1 MKKNKQTIEDVSF
14 DIQIERKERSYA
26 FGEARAGG
34 RATMRALSTSAATDK
49 ISAAANIKKTAG
61 RLESLSS
68 GGNDGDIKQVISQ
81 YENAGPEDVLD
92 QHGKITLDNYT
103 IVTNGEADSVSYDD
117 TKQWV
122 NSKEYK
128 EICKMHPK
136 DKVELQNLNVSYT
149 DDNTAAVNYSIK
161 ENDMTANCSAV
172 VVKNGGAWKIAV
184 YCQHPVA

>member
-14 DIQIERKERSYA
+14 DIQIERKERSYS

-34 RATMRALSTSAATDK
+34 RNTMAALSKSAATDRV
-49 ISAAANIKKTAG
+49 SAAANIRKTAG
-61 RLESLSS
+61 RLESLS
-68 GGNDGDIKQVISQ
+68 GGDDGDIKQCISK
-81 YENAGPEDVLD
+81 YENAGPGDVLD
-92 QHGKITLDNYT
+92 QHGKVTLDNYT

-136 DKVELQNLNVSYT
+136 EKVEFVNFNVSYT

-161 ENDMTANCSAV
+161 ENDMVANCSAV
-172 VVKNGGAWKIAV
+172 VVKNDGAWKIAV